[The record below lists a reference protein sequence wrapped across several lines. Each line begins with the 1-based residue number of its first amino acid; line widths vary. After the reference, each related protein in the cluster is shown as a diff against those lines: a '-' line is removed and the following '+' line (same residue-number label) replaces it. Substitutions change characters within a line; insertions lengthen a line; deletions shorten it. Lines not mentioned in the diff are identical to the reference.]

1 MKRLLIILILT
12 LSFQSWTKADDISDF
27 QIEGMSVGDS
37 LLNFFNEQEIKSID
51 PTIYP
56 DSDKFYDLVITSNK
70 FDDFDQVTFGIKKDD
85 KKYTINSLVGDLY
98 FENAFLECMKK
109 KKEILKDISALFPT
123 QKKSDYK
130 YVYKAIDDGKSYA
143 EITEFEFKNNDFVK
157 IFCVNW
163 TKESKQKRGFGDM
176 LSVAAVNNE
185 YQTWINNEAY

>member
-1 MKRLLIILILT
+1 MY
-12 LSFQSWTKADDISDF
+12 
-27 QIEGMSVGDS
+27 E
-37 LLNFFNEQEIKSID
+37 
-51 PTIYP
+51 
-56 DSDKFYDLVITSNK
+56 
-70 FDDFDQVTFGIKKDD
+70 
-85 KKYTINSLVGDLY
+85 
-98 FENAFLECMKK
+98 K

-143 EITEFEFKNNDFVK
+143 QITEFEFKNNDFVK

>member
-12 LSFQSWTKADDISDF
+12 FSFQSGTKADDIRDF
-27 QIEGMSVGDS
+27 EIEGMSIGDS
-37 LLNFFNEQEIKSID
+37 LLDFFNEQEIESIE

-56 DSDKFYDLVITSNK
+56 DSDKFYDLAITSNK
-70 FDDFDQVTFGIKKDD
+70 FDDFDQVTFGIKKND

-98 FENAFLECMKK
+98 FENAFLECMKQ

-157 IFCVNW
+157 IFCVSW

-176 LSVAAVNNE
+176 LSVGAVNKE
-185 YQTWINNEAY
+185 YMTWINNEAY

>member
-1 MKRLLIILILT
+1 MKRLLLILILT
-12 LSFQSWTKADDISDF
+12 FSFQTLVKADDIRDF
-27 QIEGMSVGDS
+27 EIEGMSIGDS
-37 LLNFFNEQEIKSID
+37 LLDFFNEQEIESIE

-56 DSDKFYDLVITSNK
+56 DSDKFYDLAITSNK
-70 FDDFDQVTFGIKKDD
+70 FDDFDQVTFGIKKND

-98 FENAFLECMKK
+98 FENAFLECMKQ

-157 IFCVNW
+157 IFCVSW

-176 LSVAAVNNE
+176 LSVGAVNKE
-185 YQTWINNEAY
+185 YMTWIDNEAY

>member
-1 MKRLLIILILT
+1 MKRLLLILILIF
-12 LSFQSWTKADDISDF
+12 SFQSLTKADDIRDF
-27 QIEGMSVGDS
+27 QIEGMSIGDS

-70 FDDFDQVTFGIKKDD
+70 FDDFDQVTFGIKKND

-98 FENAFLECMKK
+98 FENAFLKCMKK

-163 TKESKQKRGFGDM
+163 TKESKQKRGFGDL

>member
-1 MKRLLIILILT
+1 MKRLLLILILIF
-12 LSFQSWTKADDISDF
+12 SFQSLTKADDIRDF
-27 QIEGMSVGDS
+27 QIEGMSIGDS

-70 FDDFDQVTFGIKKDD
+70 FDDFDQVTFGIKKND

>member
-1 MKRLLIILILT
+1 MKRLLLILILT
-12 LSFQSWTKADDISDF
+12 LSFQSLSKADDISDF

-70 FDDFDQVTFGIKKDD
+70 FDDFDQVTFGIKKND

-109 KKEILKDISALFPT
+109 KKKFLKI
-123 QKKSDYK
+123 
-130 YVYKAIDDGKSYA
+130 
-143 EITEFEFKNNDFVK
+143 
-157 IFCVNW
+157 
-163 TKESKQKRGFGDM
+163 
-176 LSVAAVNNE
+176 
-185 YQTWINNEAY
+185 

>member
-12 LSFQSWTKADDISDF
+12 FSFQSGTKADDIRDF
-27 QIEGMSVGDS
+27 EIEGMSIGDS
-37 LLNFFNEQEIKSID
+37 LLDFFNEQEIESID

-56 DSDKFYDLVITSNK
+56 DSDKFYDLAITSNK
-70 FDDFDQVTFGIKKDD
+70 FDDFDQVTFGIKKND

-98 FENAFLECMKK
+98 FENAFLECMKQ

-157 IFCVNW
+157 IFCVSW

-176 LSVAAVNNE
+176 LSVGAVNKE
-185 YQTWINNEAY
+185 YMTWINNEAY

>member
-1 MKRLLIILILT
+1 MTRLILILT
-12 LSFQSWTKADDISDF
+12 LTLSFQTWTKADDIRDF
-27 QIEGMSVGDS
+27 QIEGINLGDS
-37 LLNFFNEQEIKSID
+37 LLDIFTKKEIDGID

-56 DSDKFYDLVITSNK
+56 NSKKFFELAIVSNK
-70 FDDFDQVTFGIKKDD
+70 FNNYDQVTFGLKKND

-98 FENAFLECMKK
+98 FENAFLECMKQ

-157 IFCVNW
+157 IFCVSW

-176 LSVAAVNNE
+176 LSVGAVNKE
-185 YQTWINNEAY
+185 YMTWINNEAY